1 MNRAYLQL
9 TVKAMND
16 TAEERVITGMA
27 TTPEEDRMGD
37 IVDPMGCSYAKSI
50 PLLMGHDANQV
61 VGSVELGQATA
72 KGIPFTARIPSI
84 KDAGRLKERC
94 DEAWHAVKAEL
105 IRAVSIGFRILED
118 GAELMKS
125 GGIKWTKTELLEL
138 SLVAVPANAG
148 AQISGFKAFVAARD
162 QDRIQR
168 SAALGRPGADRNSPG
183 ASGTPQSQSQGKV
196 MNLQEQLAAF
206 RAKHATLVEKRDE
219 LLAKSVESGET
230 FADAEASEFDSV
242 VAEVK
247 SLGAHITRLE
257 SVEADAI
264 SKAVPAPKT
273 PTIHLKRSDPE
284 DKFKGQSYTR
294 MVIAKALAWQSQGE
308 FTPSQIA
315 EQRWGKTNP
324 QLVAVMKAAVAGGG
338 SGSGEWGAELVTADN
353 RFTGDF
359 IEFLNQMTVFDK
371 LGLRSVPANVT
382 IKGQDGAATGYWV
395 GESKAIPV
403 TKPDFSSVTLS
414 PLKVAALAVVS
425 NELIRDSSPAAE
437 MLVRDALVAAAAQR
451 IDATFMSTTAAS
463 AGVSPAGLLVGVTG
477 TAASGTDAESLR
489 ADIAVLYAGF
499 ISAYNA
505 SGLVFVMPTSLAK
518 SVQLMRNAFGQRE
531 FEGISQLGGTLEGD
545 PVVTGDNVPAGN
557 MILLKPSDIYKIG
570 DGGIQV
576 SMSNEATIEMDT
588 TPTGASDTPAAATL
602 NMVNMYQTESTAIK
616 IVRSMNF
623 AKRRASAVD
632 RITGAAYS
640 PVTAGP

>member
-1 MNRAYLQL
+1 MNRAYLQIV
-9 TVKAMND
+9 VKAMAD
-16 TAEERVITGMA
+16 EKDERVITGMA

-37 IVDPMGCSYAKSI
+37 IVDPMGCTYAKTI
-50 PLLMGHDANQV
+50 PLLLGHDGNQV
-61 VGSVELGQATA
+61 VGTVELGQATP

-84 KDAGRLKERC
+84 KDAGRLKDRC
-94 DEAWHAVKAEL
+94 DEAWQAVKEQL

-125 GGIKWTKTELLEL
+125 GGVKWTKTELLEL
-138 SLVAVPANAG
+138 SLVAIPANSG
-148 AQISGFKAFVAARD
+148 AQITGFKAFVAARD
-162 QDRIQR
+162 SDRIQR
-168 SAALGRPGADRNSPG
+168 STALGRPGDGDVSPG
-183 ASGTPQSQSQGKV
+183 VSGTSQSQLKGKN

-206 RAKHATLVEKRDE
+206 RAKHASLIEKRDE

-230 FADAEASEFDSV
+230 FAEAEATEFDAV

-247 SLGAHITRLE
+247 SLGSHIARLE
-257 SVEADAI
+257 SVEGEAI
-264 SKAVPAPKT
+264 KKAVAAPKA
-273 PTIHLKRSDPE
+273 PSIHIKRTDPE

-294 MVIAKALAWQSQGE
+294 QVIAKALAWQSQGE
-308 FTPSQIA
+308 FSPSQIA
-315 EQRWGKTNP
+315 EQRWGKSNP

-359 IEFLNQMTVFDK
+359 IEFLNQNTVFDK
-371 LGLRSVPANVT
+371 LGLRQVPANVT

-395 GESKAIPV
+395 GESKAIPI

-425 NELIRDSSPAAE
+425 NELLRDSSPAAE
-437 MLVRDALVAAAAQR
+437 MLVRDALVSAAAQR
-451 IDATFMSTTAAS
+451 IDATFISTTAAA

-477 TAASGTDAESLR
+477 TAASGTDAAALR
-489 ADIAVLYAGF
+489 TDIAVLYSGF
-499 ISAYNA
+499 INAYNA

-518 SVQLMRNAFGQRE
+518 SIQLMRNAFGQRE
-531 FEGISQLGGTLEGD
+531 FEGMSQTGGTLEGD

-557 MILLKPSDIYKIG
+557 MILLKPSDIYRIG

-576 SMSNEATIEMDT
+576 SMSNEATIEMDGA
-588 TPTGASDTPAAATL
+588 PTGASDTPAAATL

-616 IVRSMNF
+616 VVRSMNF

-632 RITGAAYS
+632 RITGAAYV
-640 PVTAGP
+640 PA